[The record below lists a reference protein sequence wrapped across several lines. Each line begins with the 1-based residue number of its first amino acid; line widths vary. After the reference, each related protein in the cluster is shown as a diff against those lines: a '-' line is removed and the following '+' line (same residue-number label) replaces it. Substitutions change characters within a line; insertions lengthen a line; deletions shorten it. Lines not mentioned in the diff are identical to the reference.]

1 MNLLIWII
9 AGSII
14 GAMTGTILYVLKRA
28 QSNSLLINIVTG
40 AAGALVGGS
49 LLAPIFGTGTINPQ
63 HYSNAKMLVAI
74 ASALVLLII
83 VNTFDQFNKH

>member
-9 AGSII
+9 TGSVV
-14 GAMTGTILYVLKRA
+14 GAITGTLLYALKRA
-28 QSNSLLINIVTG
+28 QTNALLINIVTG

-49 LLAPIFGTGTINPQ
+49 LLAPIFETGAINPQ
-63 HYSNAKMLVAI
+63 HYTNAKMLVAI